1 MKSPGSDGFPAE
13 FYQMLKEELI
23 PTLLK
28 LYHEIEREGQLP
40 NTFNEAS
47 TTLIPKSS
55 KDTSKRRTRG
65 QSP

>member
-23 PTLLK
+23 PIILK